1 MILRMTRMRLIAM
14 TALALG
20 VLGPAGT
27 AAAAFEWSYDPGTG
41 IVTTNN
47 DGVALSSISPA
58 VGAGNGAFGA
68 VQYTAGGAP
77 MGAFIGFAP
86 GTAGGPLGFGSFNG
100 GEAFLFTFV
109 P

>member
-1 MILRMTRMRLIAM
+1 M

-20 VLGPAGT
+20 MFGTAGT
-27 AAAAFEWSYDPGTG
+27 AAAAFEWSYDAGTG

-47 DGVALSSISPA
+47 DGVALSSITPA

-77 MGAFIGFAP
+77 MGAIVGFAP
-86 GTAGGPLGFGSFNG
+86 GAAGGPLAFGSFGG
-100 GEAFLFTFV
+100 GEAFLFTYV